1 MLDNN
6 KIHYKLFKGNVLNE
20 YQSITKDGTPFK
32 VFSPFWRHAEQI
44 YLDKVPSDSSKIQ
57 KLSLKNI
64 FNSKILLSIFY
75 QRKIGLKSLINIGGH
90 LKMKHIKT

>member
-20 YQSITKDGTPFK
+20 YQSITKKDGTPFK

-44 YLDKVPSDSSKIQ
+44 YLDRVPK
-57 KLSLKNI
+57 KNL
-64 FNSKILLSIFY
+64 NL
-75 QRKIGLKSLINIGGH
+75 R
-90 LKMKHIKT
+90 KMKKNDILKVLDSQ